1 MKALRRDLVERK
13 LWMLVALLV
22 VAVAA
27 VPVFLLKSASA
38 RTTPTVPAPPSAT
51 PVSGAG
57 TGTTATTASDK
68 PAEPTKV
75 VLARIARNPFASAV
89 PQLRSK
95 PAPPSSGS
103 SSTTTTSS
111 STTTAP
117 TSTVS
122 MVSPSPDTST
132 SQGSSSSTAST
143 TSTTSSS
150 TATPPSTSTPTSTIA
165 STSPSTQA
173 AKPVK
178 VESWT
183 TYAVSVRFGKDTHAP
198 VKTDLARLSPLPS
211 ARQPEVMFMGVLSTG
226 RSAVFAL
233 RQDVGHTGPG
243 LCRPNHT
250 LCSALI
256 LKEGQTEQITIPA
269 TTSDGKPQNVIL
281 RVVKITGSIT
291 HSKQVALNAFERISH
306 AGMCDLLLA
315 DPMLYNLGTGT
326 LSTMPK
332 SMCADYP
339 HSVPFSYFRTAGQ

>member
-38 RTTPTVPAPPSAT
+38 STSATVPVPPAAAPA
-51 PVSGAG
+51 SGAG
-57 TGTTATTASDK
+57 TGTTANAADAK

-89 PQLRSK
+89 AHLSSK
-95 PAPPSSGS
+95 PAPSSSASSSGS
-103 SSTTTTSS
+103 SSTTTTSA

-132 SQGSSSSTAST
+132 SQGSGSSTTPT
-143 TSTTSSS
+143 TPSS
-150 TATPPSTSTPTSTIA
+150 TATPSTSTPTSTIA

-173 AKPVK
+173 AKPAK

-183 TYAVSVRFGKDTHAP
+183 TYAVAVRFGKDTSVP
-198 VKTDLARLSPLPS
+198 VRTDIARLTPLPS
-211 ARQPEVMFMGVLSTG
+211 AQQPEVMFMGVLSTG

-243 LCRPNHT
+243 LCRPNHA
-250 LCSALI
+250 LCSAVV
-256 LKEGQTEQITIPA
+256 LKAGQTEHLTIPSA
-269 TTSDGKPQNVIL
+269 QTGGTPHSVIL
-281 RVVKITGSIT
+281 RVVKITSSIT
-291 HSKQVALNAFERISH
+291 HSKQVALGAFERVSH
-306 AGMCDLLLA
+306 AGVCDLLLA

-326 LSTMPK
+326 LTTMPRE
-332 SMCADYP
+332 MCAKYP
-339 HSVPFSYFRTAGQ
+339 HAVPFSYFRTAGQ